1 MRGLALVIALVG
13 VRLLPGQSG
22 AVANLPPQ
30 PAGANDLLSVYVYR
44 APELTRTVRVDDQGR
59 IRLPM
64 LEQPIPVAGLMPS
77 QIEQAIA
84 QALKDAGL
92 FVDPIVEVTIAQYA
106 SRPVS
111 VVGAVRKP
119 VTFQVEGKVTLLDA
133 LARAEGLS
141 DQAGEY
147 VLLTIPAGRNGRA
160 HPTIRRIPVKEL
172 IDGANPEFN
181 MELRGG
187 EEIRIPEAGRVYVL
201 GNVRQPGAYPVRDS
215 NEATLM
221 KVLALAGGLDRFH
234 SKFAYIYR
242 RQPGATQLREIE
254 VPLAKIMERKL
265 PDVPLEANDVLYI
278 PDNKGRRRAVAI
290 IDRAVGFGAT
300 TASGILIWRT
310 R

>member
-44 APELTRTVRVDDQGR
+44 APELTRTVRVDDQGH

-77 QIEQAIA
+77 EIEQAIA

-172 IDGANPEFN
+172 IDGANLEFN